1 MSSFAVSSLS
11 VTHSNPPAPQ
21 VGFITRWKNYTLEYL
36 RSAAGVKNFA
46 KLIYMPLTW
55 AGKISPLSG
64 RMKQLSG
71 VGEDAKNFV
80 SAFEFPGLANSFAS
94 NLSKAAAKPSLG
106 TTTEAVFSGMQLTS
120 PINDATT
127 LLQKAGVI
135 NLKDTTLQT
144 MKKGGLLSL
153 GLGTGRSTVQ
163 SLFKSKEKYD
173 DYVQA
178 QGSADKNT
186 KFHVLVNEG
195 LNLGTMASYCALGTL
210 GFVNAIKLLPVAGW
224 VTLASNTSAL
234 VCTLLKYYHG
244 RFNNIP
250 QKF

>member
-1 MSSFAVSSLS
+1 MSSFAVSTLS
-11 VTHSNPPAPQ
+11 VNHSNQPASS
-21 VGFITRWKNYTLEYL
+21 VGFIVKWKNYTLEYL
-36 RSAAGVKNFA
+36 KSATGIKNFA
-46 KLIYMPLTW
+46 KLIYIPLSW

-80 SAFEFPGLANSFAS
+80 SAYEFPGMANTFAS
-94 NLSKAAAKPSLG
+94 NLSKAAEKPSLS
-106 TTTEAVFSGMQLTS
+106 TATEAAFSGMQLTS

-135 NLKDTTLQT
+135 NLKDATIQT
-144 MKKGGLLSL
+144 MKKGGFFSL
-153 GLGTGRSTVQ
+153 GLGTGRTAIQ
-163 SLFKSKEKYD
+163 SLLKSKEKYD
-173 DYVQA
+173 DYVKA
-178 QGSADKNT
+178 QGSADKDA

-195 LNLGTMASYCALGTL
+195 FHLGTMVSYCALGTL

-250 QKF
+250 QRV

>member
-11 VTHSNPPAPQ
+11 VNHANQPAPQ
-21 VGFITRWKNYTLEYL
+21 GGLVARWKKYTLEYL
-36 RSAAGVKNFA
+36 KSSAGIKNFA
-46 KLIYMPLTW
+46 KLIYIPLNW

-80 SAFEFPGLANSFAS
+80 SAFEFPGLANSFAL
-94 NLSKAAAKPSLG
+94 NLSKAAAKPSLAS
-106 TTTEAVFSGMQLTS
+106 TTEAVFSGMQLTS

-135 NLKDTTLQT
+135 NLKDATLQT
-144 MKKGGLLSL
+144 MKKGGLFSL
-153 GLGTGRSTVQ
+153 GLGTGRSTIQ
-163 SLFKSKEKYD
+163 SIIKSKEKYD
-173 DYVQA
+173 DYVNAQA
-178 QGSADKNT
+178 LADKNT

-195 LNLGTMASYCALGTL
+195 FHLGTMVSYCALGTL

-244 RFNNIP
+244 RFNGIP
-250 QKF
+250 QKV